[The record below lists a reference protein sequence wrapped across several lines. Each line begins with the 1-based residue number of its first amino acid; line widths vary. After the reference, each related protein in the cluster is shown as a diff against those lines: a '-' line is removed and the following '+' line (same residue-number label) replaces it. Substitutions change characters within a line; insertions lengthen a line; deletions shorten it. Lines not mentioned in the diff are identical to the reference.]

1 MSQKPHPAHYLLYDW
16 FAPLYDLGV
25 WFAAL
30 LVGGEESLRGPV
42 LKELGA
48 TGRGVGR
55 GRRADTARPLEG
67 KKVLEIFAGTGTLS
81 IEAASL
87 GASAV
92 AVDVTAGMLRVAA
105 EKARRAGVGVEFA
118 RADATS
124 LPFPDGAFDSV
135 VVSLGLHE
143 TEGAVIPVVIREAAR
158 VLRKGGRFVIFDFY
172 KAEGGAGFLQGFFF
186 AFFESET
193 ARAWVRTDIQK
204 ALMAAGFR
212 DFRRSFLKRGVFQ
225 LISVQ
230 KP

>member
-1 MSQKPHPAHYLLYDW
+1 M
-16 FAPLYDLGV
+16 YDLGV

-30 LVGGEESLRGPV
+30 LLGGEESLRGPV
-42 LKELGA
+42 LRELEA
-48 TGRGVGR
+48 GRGGAR
-55 GRRADTARPLEG
+55 ERRADKARPLEG

-87 GASAV
+87 GARTF

-124 LPFPDGAFDSV
+124 LPFADGAFDGV
-135 VVSLGLHE
+135 IVSLGLHE
-143 TEGAVIPVVIREAAR
+143 TEGAMIPVVIKEAAR
-158 VLRKGGRFVIFDFY
+158 VLREGGRFVIFDFY
-172 KAEGGAGFLQGFFF
+172 KAEGGTGFLQAFFF
-186 AFFESET
+186 AFFEGET

-204 ALMAAGFR
+204 ALMDAGFR
-212 DFRRSFLKRGVFQ
+212 GFRRSFLKRGVFQ